1 MRHIAN
7 VKSEIR
13 QPLQV
18 SSEEGFQEGWK
29 MAEIEGE
36 AALQS
41 IELRRSAE
49 TRAANVE
56 ARHIEATGQVMLQR
70 RDAVQTKLQENGF
83 DVAQHLHEMA
93 RGRVDLIQAIG
104 LLAVSA
110 ALALYILLAFG
121 PG

>member
-13 QPLQV
+13 QSLQA
-18 SSEEGFQEGWK
+18 SSEEAFREGWE

-36 AALQS
+36 AALES

-56 ARHIEATGQVMLQR
+56 ASTSRP
-70 RDAVQTKLQENGF
+70 
-83 DVAQHLHEMA
+83 
-93 RGRVDLIQAIG
+93 RVR
-104 LLAVSA
+104 
-110 ALALYILLAFG
+110 
-121 PG
+121 